1 MASTMRIPTEFI
13 AIDKFTSVVQ
23 KMTAGTKNF
32 GNTATAAIDRFNSK
46 ANAVAGNMAMA
57 GTAIIAP
64 LGVAVNSAIKFED
77 KMADVAKTTG
87 LNTDESEAYGKAI
100 LDMSKKTRTSISA
113 LQDIGVVA
121 GTIGVAKDELVAFTE
136 AGNKFAIAL
145 GSDFGSTEFAVEQ
158 VAKLKNL
165 FKETRGIDIATSMT
179 KAGSAINEVSNSAG
193 SAKNINDFMLRV
205 GALPDAMKPS
215 IQSSAALGG
224 FLEDAGL
231 SAEIAAGGFS
241 NLILVAGKN
250 MTGFARQMGMTVESA
265 NKLYQT
271 DPTKFATTFSKSL
284 NKLKPRELAMTLDN
298 LKIGS
303 QETIKVVGALGSGY
317 EKLAKVTTISNDA
330 FKAGNSIS
338 KEAEKKNDTLA
349 GKIEMAKNNMEAL
362 SITVGTKLAPV
373 LTKIIDE
380 VTPIIEK
387 FGKWADENGDLIV
400 TIAKVGFALFA
411 LSGTIKAI
419 TVVTN
424 LYKWA
429 MVLYS
434 GAAKAVTVAQWAWNA
449 AMWANPIG
457 LVIASIVALIG
468 FIALIIAKWDEW
480 GAALSIFLG
489 PLGLVISVIQ
499 SLRRNW
505 EMVTKAFSTGGIL
518 GGLKAIG
525 MVLLDAVLMPVQ
537 QLLELLAKVPGM
549 GGLAGGGA
557 AKIQA
562 MRESM
567 GTLEAPEGKQ
577 AKATANANVN
587 GKVDINVSAKKGT
600 EAKTTSSYGGGIP
613 IMITPTQGAFGK

>member
-13 AIDKFTSVVQ
+13 AIDKFSSVVQ

-32 GNTATAAIDRFNSK
+32 GNTASAAIDRFNAK
-46 ANAVAGNMAMA
+46 ANVVAGNMAMA

-64 LGVAVNSAIKFED
+64 LGLAVNAAVKFED

-87 LNTDESEAYGKAI
+87 LSEKESEAYGKAI

-121 GTIGVAKDELVAFTE
+121 GTIGVAKDELVAFTK
-136 AGNKFAIAL
+136 AGNQFAIAL

-193 SAKNINDFMLRV
+193 SAKNINDFMLRI

-250 MTGFARQMGMTVESA
+250 MTGFSQQMGMTVEAA
-265 NKLYQT
+265 NKIYQT
-271 DPTKFATTFSKSL
+271 DPTKFATTFAKSL
-284 NKLKPRELAMTLDN
+284 NKLKPRELAMVLDN

-317 EKLAKVTTISNDA
+317 EKLAKVQGISNKA
-330 FKAGNSIS
+330 FADGTSINA
-338 KEAEKKNDTLA
+338 EAAKKNQTMA

-362 SITVGTKLAPV
+362 SITVGTQLAPI
-373 LTKIIDE
+373 LGKLIDK

-387 FGKWADENGDLIV
+387 FGKWANDNPALITTIANVGIALLVMSGIIKGVTIV
-400 TIAKVGFALFA
+400 TSIFQGIMFIYSNAARIA
-411 LSGTIKAI
+411 
-419 TVVTN
+419 TV
-424 LYKWA
+424 
-429 MVLYS
+429 S
-434 GAAKAVTVAQWAWNA
+434 QWAWNA
-449 AMWANPIG
+449 AMYANPIG
-457 LVIASIVALIG
+457 LIIVGVVALIG
-468 FIALIIAKWDEW
+468 FIALIVAKWDEW
-480 GAALSIFLG
+480 GAAVSIFMG
-489 PLGLVISVIQ
+489 PLGLVISLIQ
-499 SLRRNW
+499 SFRRNW
-505 EMVTKAFSTGGIL
+505 DMVKEAFATGGII
-518 GGLKAIG
+518 GGIKAIG
-525 MVLLDAVLMPVQ
+525 LVIMDAILMPVQ
-537 QLLELLAKVPGM
+537 QLLELLAKIPGM
-549 GGLAGGGA
+549 GDLAGGGA
-557 AKIQA
+557 EKIKA

-567 GTLEAPEGKQ
+567 ETLEAPEGKQ
-577 AKATANANVN
+577 AKATANATVN
-587 GKVDINVSAKKGT
+587 GKVGIEVSAKGGAQ
-600 EAKTTSSYGGGIP
+600 AKTTSTSGGGIP
-613 IMITPTQGAFGK
+613 VRVTPTQGAFGK

>member
-1 MASTMRIPTEFI
+1 MRIPTEFI
-13 AIDKFTSVVQ
+13 AIDKFSSVVQ

-32 GNTATAAIDRFNSK
+32 GNTATAAIDRFNAK
-46 ANAVAGNMAMA
+46 ANVVAGNMAMA

-64 LGVAVNSAIKFED
+64 LGVAVNAAVKFED

-87 LNTDESEAYGKAI
+87 LSEKESESYGKAI
-100 LDMSKKTRTSISA
+100 LEMSKKTRTSISA

-121 GTIGVAKDELVAFTE
+121 GTIGVAKDELVAFTK
-136 AGNKFAIAL
+136 AGNQFAIAL

-193 SAKNINDFMLRV
+193 SAKNINDFMLRI

-250 MTGFARQMGMTVESA
+250 MTGFAAQMGMTVQSA

-271 DPTKFATTFSKSL
+271 DPTAFATTFAKSL

-317 EKLAKVTTISNDA
+317 EKLAKVQGISNKA
-330 FKAGNSIS
+330 FADGTSINA
-338 KEAEKKNDTLA
+338 EAAKKNGTLA
-349 GKIEMAKNNMEAL
+349 GKLEMAKNNMEAL
-362 SITVGTKLAPV
+362 SITIGTQLAPI
-373 LTKIIDE
+373 LSKLIDK
-380 VTPIIEK
+380 VVPIIEK
-387 FGKWADENGDLIV
+387 FGKWANDNPGLITTIANVGIALLVMSGIIKGVTIV
-400 TIAKVGFALFA
+400 TSIFQGVMF
-411 LSGTIKAI
+411 
-419 TVVTN
+419 
-424 LYKWA
+424 
-429 MVLYS
+429 LYS
-434 GAAKAVTVAQWAWNA
+434 NAAKAVTVAQWLWNA

-457 LVIASIVALIG
+457 LIVLGVIALIG
-468 FIALIIAKWDEW
+468 FIALVIAKWDEW
-480 GAALSIFLG
+480 GAAVSLFMG
-489 PLGLVISVIQ
+489 PLGMVISVIQ
-499 SLRRNW
+499 SFRRNW
-505 EMVTKAFSTGGIL
+505 EMVTEAFKTGGIL
-518 GGLKAIG
+518 EGIKAIG
-525 MVLLDAVLMPVQ
+525 KVLLDAILMPVQ
-537 QLLELLAKVPGM
+537 QLLELLAKIPGM
-549 GGLAGGGA
+549 GDLAGGGA
-557 AKIQA
+557 EKIKA
-562 MRESM
+562 LRESM

-577 AKATANANVN
+577 AKATANANIN
-587 GKVDINVSAKKGT
+587 GKVGIEVSAKKGT
-600 EAKTTSSYGGGIP
+600 EAKTTSNFTGGIP
-613 IMITPTQGAFGK
+613 VVVSPTQGAFGK

>member
-1 MASTMRIPTEFI
+1 MRIPTEFT
-13 AIDKFTSVVQ
+13 AIDKFSSVVQ

-32 GNTATAAIDRFNSK
+32 GNTSSAAVERFNAK
-46 ANAVAGNMAMA
+46 ANKVAANMAIA

-64 LGVAVNSAIKFED
+64 LGIAVNAAIGFED

-87 LNTDESEAYGKAI
+87 LNTSESEAYGKAI

-165 FKETRGIDIATSMT
+165 FKETRNIDIATSMT
-179 KAGSAINEVSNSAG
+179 KAGSAINEVSNAAG
-193 SAKNINDFMLRV
+193 SAKNINDFMLRI

-250 MTGFARQMGMTVESA
+250 MTGFAAQMGMTVQSA

-271 DPTKFATTFSKSL
+271 DPTAFATTFAKSL

-317 EKLAKVTTISNDA
+317 EKLAKVQGISNQA
-330 FKAGNSIS
+330 FADGTSINA
-338 KEAEKKNDTLA
+338 EAAKKNDTMA

-362 SITVGTKLAPV
+362 SITVGTQLAPI
-373 LTKIIDE
+373 LDKLIPK
-380 VTPIIEK
+380 VTSLVEK
-387 FGKWADENGDLIV
+387 FSAFIEENPNLI
-400 TIAKVGFALFA
+400 
-411 LSGTIKAI
+411 
-419 TVVTN
+419 TN
-424 LYKWA
+424 L
-429 MVLYS
+429 
-434 GAAKAVTVAQWAWNA
+434 
-449 AMWANPIG
+449 
-457 LVIASIVALIG
+457 ALIG
-468 FIALIIAKWDEW
+468 GGLWVLSSAVGAVQLAMTLGSGIMGAYTAITAGYEAVALTAALTGSSFAAVIWATVWPILAVIAAIGAIIAIFYYWDEIVAW
-480 GAALSIFLG
+480 FSKQWETFTNWIGTLWD
-489 PLGLVISVIQ
+489 GLVSWFQNFSFVDFFMQIGQ
-499 SLRRNW
+499 SIIDFMLLPLRGVMELMSKIPGKIG
-505 EMVTKAFSTGGIL
+505 EM
-518 GGLKAIG
+518 
-525 MVLLDAVLMPVQ
+525 
-537 QLLELLAKVPGM
+537 AK
-549 GGLAGGGA
+549 GGLAELD
-557 AKIQA
+557 KINITQA
-562 MRESM
+562 LES
-567 GTLEAPEGKQ
+567 PEGKQ
-577 AKATANANVN
+577 AKATANASVN
-587 GKVDINVSAKKGT
+587 GKVAIDVSAKGGATAETK
-600 EAKTTSSYGGGIP
+600 SSFSGGIP
-613 IMITPTQGAFGK
+613 VMVTPTQGAFGK